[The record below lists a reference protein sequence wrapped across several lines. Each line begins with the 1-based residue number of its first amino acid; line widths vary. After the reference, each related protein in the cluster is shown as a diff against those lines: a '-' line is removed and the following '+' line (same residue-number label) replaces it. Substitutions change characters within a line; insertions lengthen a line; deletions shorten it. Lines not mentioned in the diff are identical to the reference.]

1 MIELPRF
8 CCATAHWYAEPGGQ
22 NSQAR
27 NLSSGSIVGV
37 VSDTAS
43 TISCNLSKVNTSW
56 EFFFPSKSLFD
67 NDFGK
72 VSNCLF
78 SSCFLKLIFCFQ
90 KIKRIR
96 KTQRAGLILFFFNL
110 KNTENT
116 KLKKTSIVFKEHK
129 NGVLCVFKNN
139 FKKQEPNMP

>member
-1 MIELPRF
+1 MVELPRF

-43 TISCNLSKVNTSW
+43 TISCNLSKVNASW

-72 VSNCLF
+72 DSNGLF
-78 SSCFLKLIFCFQ
+78 GSCF
-90 KIKRIR
+90 
-96 KTQRAGLILFFFNL
+96 
-110 KNTENT
+110 
-116 KLKKTSIVFKEHK
+116 
-129 NGVLCVFKNN
+129 
-139 FKKQEPNMP
+139 